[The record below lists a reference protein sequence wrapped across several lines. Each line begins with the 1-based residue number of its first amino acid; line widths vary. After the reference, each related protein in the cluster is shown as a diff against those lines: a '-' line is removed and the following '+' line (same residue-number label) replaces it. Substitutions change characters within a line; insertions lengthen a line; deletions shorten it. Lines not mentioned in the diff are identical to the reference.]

1 MGRILTQ
8 VRVANYFEPDKS
20 LELTVLVDTG
30 ASHLT
35 LPKAWQSK
43 LGELRQLREVESIT
57 ATQES
62 ATGSVCGPVEIQIE
76 GFQPIS
82 GEVLFLDMQP
92 RNGSYEPLLGYLPL
106 EATNVAVDMLG
117 QRLVAVKFTDLK

>member
-117 QRLVAVKFTDLK
+117 QRLIAVKFTDLK